1 MVLPGHGEGEM
12 AVREKL
18 WNNPRPLVVFVIL
31 YGFWLV
37 FSGHYDAFHLGLG
50 LLCAALVSFLSYDL
64 LLPDVP
70 SPNKLLK
77 VWRFLRYLP
86 WLLYQIVLANL
97 HVVHLV
103 LAPAKIRPQIIH
115 FKTRLKSDLSKV
127 TFGNSITLTPG
138 TITLDIDD
146 GEIYV
151 HALSD
156 KVARDLLTGEME
168 RRVAHVFCEL
178 EPVGKLAGP
187 SG

>member
-1 MVLPGHGEGEM
+1 
-12 AVREKL
+12 
-18 WNNPRPLVVFVIL
+18 
-31 YGFWLV
+31 
-37 FSGHYDAFHLGLG
+37 
-50 LLCAALVSFLSYDL
+50 
-64 LLPDVP
+64 
-70 SPNKLLK
+70 
-77 VWRFLRYLP
+77 
-86 WLLYQIVLANL
+86 LYQIVLANL